1 LREIVLLAPSSSL
14 SSEEGGIVTRFV
26 VGALLLSHGTRTD
39 VRVIVF
45 FDSEKCVSFEGN
57 SMRNVRPDEQSLS
70 GILRAGLKRLGGAG
84 SGRVMQGINAHL
96 KPFEEYLKEARHARL
111 FYGGAGGKVT
121 NFNSDF
127 VAVFQY
133 PSMSRQMEDDLCRH
147 GFLPMHLSERV
158 LSPDQAVVVLNNTVD
173 RRKTT
178 IDTLLE

>member
-1 LREIVLLAPSSSL
+1 MREIVLLTPSSAL
-14 SSEEGGIVTRFV
+14 LSEEGGIVTRFV
-26 VGALLLSHGTRTD
+26 VGALLLSHGARTD

-45 FDSEKCVSFEGN
+45 FDGEKCVSFEGN

-84 SGRVMQGINAHL
+84 SGRVMQGINAYS
-96 KPFEEYLKEARHARL
+96 KPFEEYMKEARHTKL

-133 PSMSRQMEDDLCRH
+133 PTMSRQREDELRRH
-147 GFLPMHLSERV
+147 GFSPMRLSERT
-158 LSPDQAVVVLNNTVD
+158 LSPDQAVIILNNRVD
-173 RRKTT
+173 RRATASHRR
-178 IDTLLE
+178 